1 MEKGDYLSAILR
13 SDRTVFSTSD
23 VALLWQEANQN
34 AIRVRL
40 NYYVRN
46 GDLYRIRKNFYSKD
60 ENYDRMEL
68 ANRLYSPSY
77 ISFETVL
84 AREGMVFQ
92 YSSVITVAAYLSR
105 TVRVEGKEYSYR
117 RIQESILLAP
127 DGLVIQDA
135 YSIASRE
142 RALLDMLYSSPGFYF
157 DNLAGLDWDKVFDI
171 LPIYRNK
178 RLEKEINKVFRE
190 KDLV

>member
-23 VALLWQEANQN
+23 VSLLWQEANQN

-105 TVRVEGKEYSYR
+105 TVRVEGQQYSYR
-117 RIQESILLAP
+117 RIKESILLAP
-127 DGLVIQDA
+127 DGLMINDA
-135 YSIASRE
+135 FSIASRE
-142 RALLDMLYSSPGFYF
+142 RAFLDMLYSSPGFYF
-157 DNLAGLDWDKVFDI
+157 DSLSGLDWDKVFDI
-171 LPIYRNK
+171 LTIYRNK
-178 RLEKEINKVFRE
+178 RLEKEINKIFRE